1 MLSKIYFLQIRFSD
15 EFRKIHKKNNG
26 DRPYLKKLH
35 AQACNF
41 TITVKFTINGPFN
54 TGVPS
59 DKLRGHLLYGR
70 LDLSKK
76 VYNQSFFLLFAII
89 R

>member
-1 MLSKIYFLQIRFSD
+1 MNFAKFT
-15 EFRKIHKKNNG
+15 KNSG

-41 TITVKFTINGPFN
+41 TITVN

-59 DKLRGHLLYGR
+59 DKLRGHLWYER